1 MDESQIAEIRH
12 LRDRVQEL
20 ERKIAVYEA
29 ARGQLVSILAD
40 VFKQVLAANEM
51 SAQAVADAFMRAA
64 SITPEPK

>member
-1 MDESQIAEIRH
+1 MDDTQNAEIRH

-20 ERKIAVYEA
+20 ERKIAAYET
-29 ARGQLVSILAD
+29 ARGHLVSILAD

-64 SITPEPK
+64 SVPTEPK